1 MGMDPELT
9 DSLRLKGIRRANRL
23 LADSAVH
30 KFIEMRFLRP
40 GRHEGWDSFGA
51 LRFAHD
57 EKLGLVERLYS
68 ILDGDLLV
76 RLADETTIWAREHGF
91 NSVEGAV
98 AVDNAFDSGLAAA
111 IATAVHDNDQSR
123 SRAEIFLAR
132 NAGWDRRLAAHLIH
146 RFFSTNAPPRMAAV
160 AKEEDDDQS
169 ITIDADIVASV
180 RGRVSQLLDDF
191 NSRRRRRGHRTR
203 PETGGAELLPAIL
216 VQLEWITHR
225 FEAGHARAAW
235 NDVVDLVRRQLVS
248 GDPDKL
254 AMSLT
259 SLATRLSSQEGVP
272 SALCDL
278 AAMCAPDDPAIP
290 TARAELSRTRGRL
303 DEALA
308 VYDRAVE
315 EFPMNVVARNGRAET
330 LRALGCL
337 DEALVA
343 YDRTVEEFPREVV
356 VRNGRAEALRA
367 LGRLDEALAVYD
379 RTVEEFPMNVVARN
393 GRAVVLSELGR
404 FDEARVGLKSVVAS
418 PRTYAEW
425 VAVHILCMIDFNTGA
440 TTDLAERLEI
450 SSVKCPFASQ
460 RTYFETTLAVVQLA
474 FKRTREV
481 RRTLQS
487 LGSRP
492 ELSRAEFTA
501 LQLMEVHAEAT
512 AGDLELARRTLAGV
526 PNVVP
531 YEQFRLRRIR
541 QEIEHRFGLG
551 SVPAP
556 TAPDVI
562 FASEKKLVQ
571 YEMAFWVD
579 CASRKAA

>member
-1 MGMDPELT
+1 
-9 DSLRLKGIRRANRL
+9 
-23 LADSAVH
+23 V
-30 KFIEMRFLRP
+30 
-40 GRHEGWDSFGA
+40 
-51 LRFAHD
+51 
-57 EKLGLVERLYS
+57 
-68 ILDGDLLV
+68 
-76 RLADETTIWAREHGF
+76 
-91 NSVEGAV
+91 
-98 AVDNAFDSGLAAA
+98 
-111 IATAVHDNDQSR
+111 
-123 SRAEIFLAR
+123 
-132 NAGWDRRLAAHLIH
+132 
-146 RFFSTNAPPRMAAV
+146 
-160 AKEEDDDQS
+160 
-169 ITIDADIVASV
+169 
-180 RGRVSQLLDDF
+180 
-191 NSRRRRRGHRTR
+191 
-203 PETGGAELLPAIL
+203 
-216 VQLEWITHR
+216 
-225 FEAGHARAAW
+225 
-235 NDVVDLVRRQLVS
+235 
-248 GDPDKL
+248 
-254 AMSLT
+254 
-259 SLATRLSSQEGVP
+259 
-272 SALCDL
+272 
-278 AAMCAPDDPAIP
+278 
-290 TARAELSRTRGRL
+290 

-308 VYDRAVE
+308 VYDQAIE